1 MGKIS
6 QSYLKELHRQKKYQ
20 SGGEETSSN
29 TKTVR
34 DYKQQFAN
42 EIPDLRGWYENNR
55 AKINQ
60 AIPSA
65 YLRLSYPFSFPDL
78 DITFNKQ
85 INPPLTSAGIPHIY
99 VGPGYFDPSYTGNNQ
114 IDISNNSENLLASTS
129 EKDPSIIMSHELGHY
144 LNRNNPEVFLY
155 NRTKLAESGIPKSE
169 GYNFY
174 YAPNSDEEMSLNKTR
189 KPNEFL
195 SDAYALKQDMRKKGY
210 YDYTKGEKLTPEVW
224 DKYKKEQ
231 GESFVGKRFI
241 KTFGNDIGDEL
252 ESGYV
257 TPDYKFEDPEYA
269 TRPLGNA
276 LTYLPKKDSPLYLK
290 DKEFWDKK
298 EENLK
303 YYPEYIK
310 NKRLKDFYFN
320 KKDNSLPYTEN
331 ESSSNIPNTKTNF
344 QENLT
349 FPTKDWYQKNFE
361 TFDKYE
367 DWQDP
372 SVRWRETSRPNSLY
386 KSSDN
391 KIIDLLNDIVKNDTK
406 SNPIAKRGALIQKY
420 KSGGFSTQGYKRNSP
435 DVNNPYNV
443 IPSNQITMKGVD
455 FPVMGTDNMG
465 YQQMMYPGQDYTF
478 PGEYVTEFPLKNMGN
493 KRYGQAGLETG
504 PITVTDPNDPKYLDY
519 RAFKRLSDI
528 STLPSYNQR
537 SYILGHLSGNY
548 RNPKEFLNLSDE
560 DFSKLINSPSKYEDS
575 GTEFINYR
583 PDIGPYGSKITYG
596 TSVNKPLRSK
606 NILGKYENES
616 YFSDE
621 FLKYFSPSSY
631 YTKDMYEDYPL
642 TNMYST
648 MGVEADYRK
657 PGKKYWRTPDTAF
670 IEDSI
675 NRAKLKAVYPE
686 LSNDKINE
694 WITDERKDPSY
705 ITNYLNDDTWYSN
718 LFFNDGKTP
727 TTRVLTEEDV
737 ENGYL
742 PKNRVGLSAYLPESI
757 TEDIDKYGRYIPMWN
772 KPTQEVIL
780 STPPP
785 PPPSPKFNIQ
795 GIMADQ
801 YVPDSKNP
809 SSLDYRYRIN
819 TDKGFDVIKGK
830 QAFEEWKQK
839 NATEYQPYYQNPTH
853 APIDYNKG
861 RINEYLET
869 PTLKYQGGGNKEK
882 SSRDFM
888 SMIPNFIPIVNDALD
903 FYDVLQGAYTG
914 NKVQMNQGIIGLTAP
929 GIAGKGMGEM
939 LDYFTEKT
947 LGKKVADQNQTKRN
961 DIVNMST
968 SDLQKLYTKYGPGG
982 YDKWKTAGFPK
993 LQMGGT
999 MGIPG
1004 VNGQVVSSGPQP
1016 LTSVKKTRGPIT
1028 KNKKGDIK
1036 TMSNQQVKQ
1045 VLKYSKQ
1052 KPNKI

>member
-1 MGKIS
+1 MGIS
-6 QSYLKELHRQKKYQ
+6 KSYLKELHRQKKYQ

-65 YLRLSYPFSFPDL
+65 YLRPSYPFSFPDL

-114 IDISNNSENLLASTS
+114 IDISNNSENLVASTS

-174 YAPNSDEEMSLNKTR
+174 YAPDSDEEMSLNKTR

-320 KKDNSLPYTEN
+320 KKDNRLPYTEN

-443 IPSNQITMKGVD
+443 IPSNQITMKDVD
-455 FPVMGTDNMG
+455 FPIRAISDAGDERII
-465 YQQMMYPGQDYTF
+465 YPGEEHFFQ
-478 PGEYVTEFPLKNMGN
+478 GNYVTEFPLKNMGN
-493 KRYGQAGLETG
+493 KRYGQ
-504 PITVTDPNDPKYLDY
+504 
-519 RAFKRLSDI
+519 
-528 STLPSYNQR
+528 
-537 SYILGHLSGNY
+537 
-548 RNPKEFLNLSDE
+548 
-560 DFSKLINSPSKYEDS
+560 
-575 GTEFINYR
+575 
-583 PDIGPYGSKITYG
+583 
-596 TSVNKPLRSK
+596 
-606 NILGKYENES
+606 
-616 YFSDE
+616 
-621 FLKYFSPSSY
+621 
-631 YTKDMYEDYPL
+631 
-642 TNMYST
+642 
-648 MGVEADYRK
+648 
-657 PGKKYWRTPDTAF
+657 
-670 IEDSI
+670 
-675 NRAKLKAVYPE
+675 
-686 LSNDKINE
+686 
-694 WITDERKDPSY
+694 
-705 ITNYLNDDTWYSN
+705 
-718 LFFNDGKTP
+718 
-727 TTRVLTEEDV
+727 
-737 ENGYL
+737 
-742 PKNRVGLSAYLPESI
+742 
-757 TEDIDKYGRYIPMWN
+757 
-772 KPTQEVIL
+772 
-780 STPPP
+780 
-785 PPPSPKFNIQ
+785 
-795 GIMADQ
+795 
-801 YVPDSKNP
+801 
-809 SSLDYRYRIN
+809 
-819 TDKGFDVIKGK
+819 KGFYKP
-830 QAFEEWKQK
+830 
-839 NATEYQPYYQNPTH
+839 N
-853 APIDYNKG
+853 
-861 RINEYLET
+861 
-869 PTLKYQGGGNKEK
+869 YQGGGTMLAEPDYDIYKAPKQGNYLLPDINRPYYTDEQGGNRSEYKMGFNLNGKETLLP
-882 SSRDFM
+882 SVVGGRQLSPEETINRYRQTGLHMGQYNTPEEAEYASRLRTAKYNMLQDPARFNA
-888 SMIPNFIPIVNDALD
+888 SMF
-903 FYDVLQGAYTG
+903 
-914 NKVQMNQGIIGLTAP
+914 
-929 GIAGKGMGEM
+929 
-939 LDYFTEKT
+939 
-947 LGKKVADQNQTKRN
+947 
-961 DIVNMST
+961 
-968 SDLQKLYTKYGPGG
+968 
-982 YDKWKTAGFPK
+982 
-993 LQMGGT
+993 QMGGT
-999 MGIPG
+999 MSVPG